1 MRQPLRM
8 TFGQRHYIFQVLNLA
23 DLGRKKYEVQVLLD
37 GVTTTLIK
45 DQETWRLKKDEY
57 NSDPALI
64 NAIGKAIGLGYRL

>member
-1 MRQPLRM
+1 M
-8 TFGQRHYIFQVLNLA
+8 TFGQRDYIFQVLNLA
-23 DLGRKKYEVQVLLD
+23 DLGGKKYEVQVLLD

-64 NAIGKAIGLGYRL
+64 NAIGKAIGLRYRL